1 MAELRWNPLLR
12 DWVIIAP
19 KRQGRPVIS
28 KEQCPFCVSSGK
40 VPKEYDVYS
49 FENDF
54 PALSQNL
61 PDKLLPFDDT
71 YEVNR
76 SKEAY
81 GRCEVIL
88 YSPQHTASL
97 YQLPMNH
104 LEKLVELWIERFN
117 ALKADKRIKYIYIFE
132 NRGELVGATI
142 SHPHGQIYGYSYI
155 PKRAMVE
162 IESCEEYFKTRNTCL
177 ICEMLQNEIKN
188 KDRMILEND
197 SFAAFVPFFSECP
210 YGVYIVSKN
219 HRNNL
224 EQFNDYE
231 KSDLASILK
240 DITGSFDMLFNYPF
254 PYMMC
259 MQQGPVNSGD
269 FGANSHFHIEFF
281 SPIRAERSQKFNAA
295 GETGAWAHINPTRPE
310 EKASELR
317 RAYRQYKEKYN
328 KTTS

>member
-1 MAELRWNPLLR
+1 MAELRWNPLLK

-40 VPKEYDVYS
+40 VPKDYDVYS

-54 PALSQNL
+54 PALSQNFPDETL
-61 PDKLLPFDDT
+61 PSYDVH
-71 YEVNR
+71 EVN
-76 SKEAY
+76 KIKDAY
-81 GRCEVIL
+81 GKCEVIL
-88 YSPQHTASL
+88 YSPEHKASL
-97 YQLPMNH
+97 HQLSVEH

-117 ALKADKRIKYIYIFE
+117 ALKADERIKYIYIFE

-155 PKRAMVE
+155 PKRAMIE
-162 IESCEEYFKTRNTCL
+162 LESCEEYFRTQNTCL
-177 ICEMLQNEIKN
+177 ICEMLKNEIN
-188 KDRMILEND
+188 NRERMILEND

-210 YGVYIVSKN
+210 YGVYIVSKS
-219 HRNNL
+219 HKNNL
-224 EQFNDYE
+224 GQFNARE
-231 KSDLASILK
+231 RSDLAGILK
-240 DITGSFDMLFNYPF
+240 DITGSLDMLFHYPF

-269 FGANSHFHIEFF
+269 FGAHSHFHIEFF
-281 SPIRAERSQKFNAA
+281 SPMRSKDSQKFNAS

-310 EKASELR
+310 EKALELR
-317 RAYRQYKEKYN
+317 RAYMQYRDGIQG
-328 KTTS
+328 